1 MTTGAW
7 SSARPAQRAQWP
19 ARPPCPEAGT
29 DDRRDRPSWRI
40 LRASPLSASF
50 QASTTLVRSADN
62 SQEMGEIEPSLS
74 RVSAGGDGRACL
86 GVEEVQWTFKCQR
99 DGVPRTAVQTF
110 AKHANDVLPGELGD
124 HLRFVAC
131 WLNNHDLR
139 RHCVRSPEAY
149 AFRPDAHDDLRT
161 GTSVR
166 RGRVKRDFE
175 SGRGGERR
183 RLTALKAPRD

>member
-1 MTTGAW
+1 MANPPA
-7 SSARPAQRAQWP
+7 SALF
-19 ARPPCPEAGT
+19 GVV
-29 DDRRDRPSWRI
+29 
-40 LRASPLSASF
+40 L
-50 QASTTLVRSADN
+50 ASTTLVRSADN
-62 SQEMGEIEPSLS
+62 SQGVSEIEPSLS

-86 GVEEVQWTFKCQR
+86 RAEEVQGTFECQGDCIHR
-99 DGVPRTAVQTF
+99 ATDQTL
-110 AKHANDVLPGELGD
+110 AKHANDVLHSELGY

-139 RHCVRSPEAY
+139 RHRVRSPEAY

-166 RGRVKRDFE
+166 RRRVKRDFE
-175 SGRGGERR
+175 TGRGGERR